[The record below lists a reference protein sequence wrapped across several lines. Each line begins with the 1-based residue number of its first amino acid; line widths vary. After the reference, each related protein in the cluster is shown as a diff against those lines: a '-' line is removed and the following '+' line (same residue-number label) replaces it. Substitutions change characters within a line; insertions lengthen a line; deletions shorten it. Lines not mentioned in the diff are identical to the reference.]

1 MVAILLYRYEVS
13 IQARSHDR
21 SAKGSGRPLAPLSRA
36 TGGKIF
42 LVDLRD
48 FSKTFRGTREFLC
61 SRHVIALQEIWG

>member
-1 MVAILLYRYEVS
+1 
-13 IQARSHDR
+13 
-21 SAKGSGRPLAPLSRA
+21 LSRA
-36 TGGKIF
+36 TGGQNF